1 MLIDQGGGGYNPPMQ
16 SRKARLQGRYL
27 EAKLVVADQ
36 EIEAFTFTQMR
47 DLFDSKHRAQ
57 QHGIRARAPTGQQGF
72 NKDHTVSAQDAYA
85 VMGTKAQC
93 LGQLNCTCFQLAEG
107 GSSMRI
113 NHGERIGKLSRVP
126 RDQGEQGATVTKQ
139 RPHQAQDGRKGMST

>member
-1 MLIDQGGGGYNPPMQ
+1 MLIDQGGGRDNPPME
-16 SRKARLQGRYL
+16 SREARLQGRDL
-27 EAKLVVADQ
+27 GAKLVVADQ
-36 EIEAFTFTQMR
+36 EIEAFAFTQMR

-72 NKDHTVSAQDAYA
+72 DKDQTVSAQDAYA

-93 LGQLNCTCFQLAEG
+93 LGQLNCASFQLAEG

-113 NHGERIGKLSRVP
+113 DHGERVRELPRVP
-126 RDQGEQGATVTKQ
+126 RDQGEKGAAATKQ
-139 RPHQAQDGRKGMST
+139 RPHQAQDGPQGVRP